1 MADKERCRW
10 GDTRE
15 RRDTHAASPLI
26 GIILLFALV
35 MMGAMLVFVA
45 GSAMFDVLQSQTHAE
60 QTEQTLKQ
68 FDSDLATLGMQND
81 TPKSVYLDEG
91 TENEIVIDGELTVT
105 VSDGY
110 VKDESDPI
118 ELRTLVT
125 TDESGNEFAYQGGGL
140 WRLNDDRATAV
151 TDPNLRYY
159 TETVNGEHVGR
170 VDVSPTTID
179 GSIGSGE
186 HSAQQTGLNTFD
198 SFGED
203 IEYVNY
209 VTVEVTGTSYH
220 HGWYD
225 FLKEEF
231 DATDESKV
239 SANCTNPGNVDEN
252 IICHDE
258 LGETVT
264 VVATVDGEA
273 PLANLVDIEPT
284 VYGGLYIE
292 GTSDRF
298 SNRLEVN
305 GYDGHRTGTNES
317 EDLFLANYDTYT
329 LDNHANIAGVPVVN
343 GDLSSLGNPELSSIG
358 YGLTVNPVHN
368 RGPFDEDNNA
378 YWLGASESDR
388 DALATEL
395 STSYSDID
403 EVNSEIDDVQ
413 TNYLGGNPTA
423 DGAVTAGLYEGTG
436 SIDTLDSSDG
446 NVHIGVDSDV
456 DLNNVEVK
464 GDNRTSIYVD
474 GDVELSDVDIEPDD
488 RANAL
493 WIYASSDS
501 EITID
506 GDFQGVIYA
515 PGADIEIADRTT
527 IDGAIVAG
535 NDAGIGDN
543 VEINFD
549 RSLRTDTPLS
559 DADEN
564 KMFEYGDTRAPIDAT
579 FVLDRSGSMGPHNPN
594 RPWNTYTPIDEE
606 YIYGDDWR
614 PIPVD
619 EPFRN
624 VDGDDVILR
633 NTTTGETKRLERRDP
648 ADPDNWQEI
657 RVESCYRCHPDAILG
672 TYNHPGND
680 PSGVRVEATRNFIE
694 LMKESN
700 GDRVGVYEFEQNAN
714 VLHELDGDLEA
725 AKQSVE
731 GNAYY
736 GTNMAAGL
744 DEALDDYRKNEDTDQ
759 ERITV
764 LLSDGKNSDDDYNDD
779 MDDLV
784 DEANTL
790 NTTIYTVGLTG
801 PEDAPIPESQLENW
815 AQDTGGEFYKA
826 DNADALREIFETIAK
841 DEVEVDADTQIGIS
855 VTNEQETTS
864 GYAISVS
871 EQTITIDE

>member
-1 MADKERCRW
+1 
-10 GDTRE
+10 
-15 RRDTHAASPLI
+15 
-26 GIILLFALV
+26 
-35 MMGAMLVFVA
+35 MLVFVA
-45 GSAMFDVLQSQTHAE
+45 GSAMFDALESQTHAE
-60 QTEQTLKQ
+60 QTEQTLRQ
-68 FDSDLATLGMQND
+68 FDSDLATLGIQED

-91 TENEIVIDGELTVT
+91 TESKLVTDGELTVA

-110 VKDESDPI
+110 VRDESDPI

-125 TDESGNEFAYQGGGL
+125 TDEGGNKFAYQGGGL
-140 WRLNDDRATAV
+140 WRLDGDRATVV
-151 TDPNLRYY
+151 TEPNLRYY
-159 TETVNGEHVGR
+159 TETVDGEHVGR
-170 VDVSPTTID
+170 VDISPTTID

-186 HSAQQTGLNTFD
+186 HRAQQTSLNTFE
-198 SFGED
+198 SFGND

-231 DATDESKV
+231 DATDESNV
-239 SANCTNPGNVDEN
+239 PASCTNPGNVGEN

-258 LGETVT
+258 AGETVT
-264 VVATVDGEA
+264 VVATVDGET
-273 PLANLVDIEPT
+273 PLANLVNIEPT

-298 SNRLEVN
+298 KNRLEVN
-305 GYDGHRTGTNES
+305 GYDDHTTGTNES
-317 EDLFLANYDTYT
+317 EDLFLVNYDSYD
-329 LDNHANIAGVPVVN
+329 LHKHANISGIPVVN
-343 GDLSSLGNPELSSIG
+343 GQLGSEGNPNISAIG
-358 YGLTVNPVHN
+358 YGVTVNP
-368 RGPFDEDNNA
+368 GPKGKKFDEDNDA
-378 YWLGASESDR
+378 YWLDAHKN
-388 DALATEL
+388 ALATEL
-395 STSYSDID
+395 SSSYSDID
-403 EVNSEIDDVQ
+403 EIDDEIDDVQ
-413 TNYLGGNPTA
+413 TNYLNGNPTA
-423 DGAVTAGLYEGTG
+423 DGTVTAGLYEGTG
-436 SIDTLDSSDG
+436 SINTLDSSDG
-446 NVHIGVDSDV
+446 NVHIDADSDV
-456 DLNNVEVK
+456 ELRNVEVK

-474 GDVELSDVDIEPDD
+474 GDVDLSNVDIKPDD

-501 EITID
+501 EITIN

-515 PGADIEIADRTT
+515 PGADIEIADGTT
-527 IDGAIVAG
+527 IDGAVVAG

-564 KMFEYGDTRAPIDAT
+564 KLFEYGDTRAPIDAT
-579 FVLDRSGSMGPHNPN
+579 FVLDRSGSMGPHNPSDDVA
-594 RPWNTYTPIDEE
+594 TYSPTEIKEIE
-606 YIYGDDWR
+606 GEVWR
-614 PIPVD
+614 PISVD

-624 VDGDDVILR
+624 MESGELLTDGNDIILR
-633 NTTTGETKRLERRDP
+633 NTTTNKTKRLDYRDS

-657 RVESCYRCHPDAILG
+657 RVDSCGFFCSDKADIG
-672 TYNHPGND
+672 KFNHPGND
-680 PSGVRVEATRNFIE
+680 PSGVRVEATKDFIE
-694 LMKESN
+694 LMNESN
-700 GDRVGVYEFEQNAN
+700 GDRVGIYEFEENAN
-714 VLHELDGDLEA
+714 VLYELDGDLEA

-731 GNAYY
+731 GNAYL

-744 DEALDDYRKNEDTDQ
+744 DEALDDYRRNGEEGQ

-801 PEDAPIPESQLENW
+801 PEDTPIPESQLETW

-841 DEVEVDADTQIGIS
+841 DEVEVDADMQIGIS
-855 VTNEQETTS
+855 VTNERETTS

-871 EQTITIDE
+871 EQTVTINK